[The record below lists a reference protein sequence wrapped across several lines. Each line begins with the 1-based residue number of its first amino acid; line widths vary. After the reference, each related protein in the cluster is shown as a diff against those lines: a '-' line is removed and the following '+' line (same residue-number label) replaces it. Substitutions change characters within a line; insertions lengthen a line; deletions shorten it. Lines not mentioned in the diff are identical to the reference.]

1 MDIFKLTLSQ
11 MLLMFLFIVVGF
23 MLRKGKILPEDSDSC
38 MSRLET
44 YLFLPALNLYNM
56 MTNCTVKSFA
66 ENSIL
71 ILYGAVIVVLSLLLA
86 YPLSKLF
93 MPDKAHAYQRN
104 VYKYAMTFGNYGFMG
119 NFIALGIWGSEG
131 LFKYT
136 MFTLPVTL
144 LCCGWG
150 MYILISKDSGKSM
163 FKNLTSGLTKPPMIA
178 LLLGVIL
185 GFLDVK
191 QYLPNFLLNMLSNAS
206 SCMGPVA
213 MVLAGFV
220 IGSYDFRGMLFNK
233 KVYIATALRLLV
245 LPAVLMILLHLL
257 GTDKEIMTWALIAF
271 ATPFGLNTIVYPAA
285 FGGETQ
291 TGAAMAMISHTLS
304 LATIPLMYL
313 FFIVLL

>member
-1 MDIFKLTLSQ
+1 MEIFNLTLSQ
-11 MLLMFLFIVVGF
+11 MLLMFLFIIVGF
-23 MLRKGKILPEDSDSC
+23 LLRKGKILPEDSDVC

-44 YLFLPALNLYNM
+44 YLFVPALNLINM
-56 MTNCTVKSFA
+56 MNNCTVKSFA
-66 ENSIL
+66 ENSVL
-71 ILYGAVIVVLSLLLA
+71 ILYGAVVITCAVALA

-93 MPDKAHAYQRN
+93 IKDKALDYQRN

-144 LCCGWG
+144 VCCSWG
-150 MYILISKDSGKSM
+150 MYILIPKDSGKSM
-163 FKNLTSGLTKPPMIA
+163 LKNLTSGLTKPPIIA
-178 LLLGVIL
+178 LSIGVIL
-185 GFLDVK
+185 GFLNAK
-191 QYLPNFLLNMLSNAS
+191 QYMPDFVLNMLSNAS
-206 SCMGPVA
+206 NCMGPVA

-220 IGSYDFRGMLFNK
+220 IGGYDFRGLLLNK

-245 LPAVLMILLHLL
+245 IPAVIMVVLHLL

-271 ATPFGLNTIVYPAA
+271 ATPLGLNTIVYPAS
-285 FGGETQ
+285 FGGETH

-304 LATIPLMYL
+304 VITIPLMYL
-313 FFIVLL
+313 LFIVLL